1 MDSNPQP
8 LSRKLPRY
16 HCNNCLL
23 KLVACL
29 KEHTFGTKIKEK
41 RGRETLTTDR
51 TNCHFLLFTVNRV
64 HVVRDSNAACWVN
77 VSFVL
82 PLCPS
87 WKMFYRHISRIWL
100 HCFFVYKGTTDVDAK
115 QCDQIW
121 RNFATLAKKI
131 WPFCEALFSILK
143 TFKRNFGNVYS
154 FGQFFIV
161 VNG

>member
-51 TNCHFLLFTVNRV
+51 TSCHFLLYTVNRV

-100 HCFFVYKGTTDVDAK
+100 HCFFCLQRHDRRWCQAVWPD
-115 QCDQIW
+115 
-121 RNFATLAKKI
+121 LAKFRHFGKKNL
-131 WPFCEALFSILK
+131 AILWS
-143 TFKRNFGNVYS
+143 FIQYFENF
-154 FGQFFIV
+154 
-161 VNG
+161 